1 MSYSPLL
8 DWKVTD
14 IPDINSLAEVK
25 ALCGWTVLSPFLICP
40 ELSAP
45 LAQQVGTLNN
55 VGKHHLCIHRVPL
68 SHCCSTANFA
78 SGQNFILHLFFLI

>member
-45 LAQQVGTLNN
+45 LAQ
-55 VGKHHLCIHRVPL
+55 
-68 SHCCSTANFA
+68 
-78 SGQNFILHLFFLI
+78 